1 MSTSGQAGKPVN
13 EYRNGSAENLPPS
26 LQVHLTDENA
36 QMLLERMKTFD
47 QDSENASDWSDV
59 KSRILQEKP
68 LA

>member
-1 MSTSGQAGKPVN
+1 
-13 EYRNGSAENLPPS
+13 
-26 LQVHLTDENA
+26 
-36 QMLLERMKTFD
+36 MLLERMKTFD